1 MNYRVAALLSY
12 FTGLAP
18 VPQTRKDKKM
28 ATAPQTFANHTR
40 WQPPFHFFVV
50 PVMLINVIWS
60 VVQFVRAP
68 GLNSGWWIVV
78 SLALL
83 VLAFLVRLNSLK
95 VQDRLIRLEEKL
107 RYQQIL
113 SATACQQ
120 ADALNIGQMI
130 ALRFAGDEEL
140 EELVGAVLAGKLAR
154 TSEIKGAIKGWRADT
169 FRV

>member
-1 MNYRVAALLSY
+1 
-12 FTGLAP
+12 
-18 VPQTRKDKKM
+18 M
-28 ATAPQTFANHTR
+28 ANTPQTFANHTR
-40 WQPPFHFFVV
+40 WQPPFHFFIV

-60 VVQFVRAP
+60 VVQFVKAP
-68 GLNSGWWIVV
+68 GLNSGWWIIV

-113 SATACQQ
+113 SATVCQQ
-120 ADALNIGQMI
+120 ASALNPGQMV
-130 ALRFAGDEEL
+130 ALRFAGDDEL
-140 EELVGAVLAGKLAR
+140 EELVSAVLAGKLAR
-154 TSEIKGAIKGWRADT
+154 AGDIKRAIKGWRADT